1 MNSDQLKTQMMI
13 EHLLLQNAIEISG
26 IDEETNEMLYSI
38 TDKLK
43 EVNPELYAGLKQEF
57 ERNMFEMIDQGPK
70 VMQWRLSI

>member
-43 EVNPELYAGLKQEF
+43 EVSPELYAGLKKDF
-57 ERNMFEMIDQGPK
+57 EHHMFEMIDQGPK